1 MPEHTPTGTSR
12 RQFPRIPVQDRLSIA
27 FADLKT
33 PARLRDLSL
42 GGFGL
47 ETPVPVSVG
56 ERRLFRIGTSGEPQL
71 LATARATYCR
81 QVPGEERHISGWAA
95 ESGDATRVLA
105 DAVASLT
112 REPTFEG

>member
-1 MPEHTPTGTSR
+1 LERTSTSTNR
-12 RQFPRIPVQDRLSIA
+12 RQFPRILVKDRLSIA
-27 FADLKT
+27 FADSRA

-47 ETPVPVSVG
+47 ETSMPVNVG
-56 ERRLFRIGTSGEPQL
+56 ERCLFRIGTIGEPPL

-81 QVPGEERHISGWAA
+81 PLPGEGRHISGWAA
-95 ESGDATRVLA
+95 DAGDATRVLA

-112 REPTFEG
+112 SEPTFDA

>member
-1 MPEHTPTGTSR
+1 MVEHSSTWTNR
-12 RQFPRIPVQDRLSIA
+12 RQSPRLPVRDQLTIA

-47 ETPVPVSVG
+47 ETPVPVVVG
-56 ERRLFRIGTSGEPQL
+56 ERRLFRIGAAGEPPM

-81 QVPGEERHISGWAA
+81 EIPGEGRHISGWAA
-95 ESGDATRVLA
+95 ESGDSTRVLA
-105 DAVASLT
+105 DAVVSLT
-112 REPTFEG
+112 REPSFDA